1 MYLATANAQV
11 DSLALQIKAIE
22 SKFTYQHG
30 TIKIGN
36 GIGVINVPPG
46 FKYLDS
52 IQAEKVLTDVWGNP
66 KGTSKTLG
74 FILPENQ
81 GILSD
86 GSYVFNIEY
95 EGIGYVK
102 DDDAD
107 DIDYDELL
115 ETMKKEAK
123 EESPQRE
130 KEGYPAI
137 EMVGWASKPYY
148 DKDRHILHWAK
159 ELKFGTDSINT
170 LNYNVR
176 VLGRKGV
183 LILNAIA
190 TMKELPPVKAS
201 IPQVLNSV
209 AFSDGYKYTEFD
221 SSIDNVA
228 AWTLGGLVAGKVLA
242 KVGFFALLLKFWKL
256 IAVGV
261 VAAFSAVKK
270 FLGFRKAKSE
280 QVAEEGAEPVAE
292 LPEASAEEEKT
303 ETEPLAELPETAS
316 EEKKETSEE
325 DKDKPVT

>member
-1 MYLATANAQV
+1 MIVATSMAQV
-11 DSLALQIKAIE
+11 DSSALQIKAIE
-22 SKFTYQHG
+22 SQFTYQHG
-30 TIKIGN
+30 AIKIGN

-66 KGTSKTLG
+66 KGTSKSLG
-74 FILPENQ
+74 FLLPEKQ
-81 GILSD
+81 GILSE

-95 EGIGYVK
+95 DAIGYVK

-115 ETMKKEAK
+115 ENMKKEAK
-123 EESPQRE
+123 EESPERE
-130 KEGYPAI
+130 KQGYSSI

-159 ELKFGTDSINT
+159 EIKFGNDSINT

-190 TMKELPPVKAS
+190 TMQELPPVKAS

-209 AFSDGYKYTEFD
+209 AFSDGNKYTEFD
-221 SSIDNVA
+221 SSVDNVA
-228 AWTLGGLVAGKVLA
+228 AWTIGGLVAGKILA
-242 KVGFFALLLKFWKL
+242 KVGFFALILKFWKL
-256 IAVGV
+256 IAIGA
-261 VAAFSAVKK
+261 VAAFSAIKK
-270 FLGFRKAKSE
+270 FFGFKKAE
-280 QVAEEGAEPVAE
+280 PAPAEEETQPVAE
-292 LPEASAEEEKT
+292 LPEASAKEEKT
-303 ETEPLAELPETAS
+303 EAEPATGQPEAPSGEKNETE
-316 EEKKETSEE
+316 EEN
-325 DKDKPVT
+325 KDKPVL